1 MNRLAGLIAL
11 VVVVAAVAAS
21 GASVAGTPF
30 VFALVL
36 VIGGVLA
43 SRFVQACEAVGVDTD
58 KASPRASLE

>member
-30 VFALVL
+30 VFTLVL
-36 VIGGVLA
+36 VAGG
-43 SRFVQACEAVGVDTD
+43 
-58 KASPRASLE
+58 